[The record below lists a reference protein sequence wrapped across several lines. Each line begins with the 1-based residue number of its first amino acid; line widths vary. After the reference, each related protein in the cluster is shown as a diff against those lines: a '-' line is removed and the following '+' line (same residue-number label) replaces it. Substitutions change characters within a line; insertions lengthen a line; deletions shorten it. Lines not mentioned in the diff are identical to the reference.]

1 MKVKLECLTK
11 RNYPL
16 KDICNLQRIGK
27 NVELTGYL
35 KFINGKS
42 EKKDEPDEFT
52 WYAKGGEHETSDN
65 GYEASAYDE

>member
-1 MKVKLECLTK
+1 MQS
-11 RNYPL
+11 P
-16 KDICNLQRIGK
+16 KDWK